1 MKRAVATAVVL
12 CVALGVA
19 GHRSGNQPRRNAVEI
34 AQRELGIALETERI
48 VVGDVS
54 LHVVRAGPAGGPPV
68 VLLHGFPEFWYAWR
82 DTIAPLAR
90 AGFRVIVPDQRG
102 YGDSDK
108 PRGVDAYRVDLLGD
122 DIAGLIAA
130 LGYEQAF
137 VAAHDWG
144 GAVAWNLAI
153 RHPGRVR
160 RIAVIDTPHP
170 DAQRETPS
178 NKASI
183 SWYRTL
189 FRIPLL
195 PEELARWGNW
205 AVLSKI
211 LRDTSQPGVFS
222 DDTLDVYRSA
232 WDHDGALGTMVNW
245 YRAAAR
251 SEGSRTAER
260 RVVVP
265 TLLLLTAHDAFIPA
279 DLTRA
284 SLPLCDDGR
293 LIELGSGTHW
303 VLQEEPER
311 IATLL
316 AEFFTSQDARRG
328 PL

>member
-1 MKRAVATAVVL
+1 
-12 CVALGVA
+12 
-19 GHRSGNQPRRNAVEI
+19 
-34 AQRELGIALETERI
+34 
-48 VVGDVS
+48 
-54 LHVVRAGPAGGPPV
+54 
-68 VLLHGFPEFWYAWR
+68 LLHGFPEFWYAWKGI
-82 DTIAPLAR
+82 IAPLAR

-108 PRGVDAYRVDLLGD
+108 PRSVDAYRIDRLGD
-122 DIAGLIAA
+122 DIAGLIAV

-160 RIAVIDTPHP
+160 RIAVIGTPHP

-178 NKASI
+178 KDASI

-189 FRIPLL
+189 FRIPRL

-211 LRDTSQPGVFS
+211 LRDTSEPGVFS

-232 WDHDGALGTMVNW
+232 WDHDGAFGTMVNW

-251 SEGSRTAER
+251 TEGSQTAER

-279 DLTRA
+279 DRTRA

-316 AEFFTSQDARRG
+316 TEFFNSPSARR
-328 PL
+328 